1 MSAGYVGVGSY
12 MTFSI
17 TTVVGKFC
25 TMTGG
30 SDTCKMN
37 IVSFMMTFV
46 SEMTFISINIIS

>member
-30 SDTCKMN
+30 SDSCKMN
-37 IVSFMMTFV
+37 
-46 SEMTFISINIIS
+46 

>member
-30 SDTCKMN
+30 SDN
-37 IVSFMMTFV
+37 SFFYDD
-46 SEMTFISINIIS
+46 FC